1 MPAPPLVSI
10 DDLTVQFRTD
20 RGWSTAVEGVSFDIG
35 DGDCVGVVGESGSG
49 KSVTALSMLRL
60 HARRTARF
68 ASGSVRYD
76 GRDLLRIPESD
87 LRRIRGRDIAM
98 VFQDPM
104 SSLNPVLTICDQIS
118 ESLRLHQDMSRA
130 DARRRAVELL
140 DLVRI
145 ADAGR
150 RVDEYPHRLSGGMR
164 QRVMIAIAIACRP
177 RLLIADEPTTALDV
191 TIQAQILELLRDLR
205 AELGM
210 AVMLISHDLG
220 VIAEFAKRVI
230 VMYAGRVV
238 EDAPVD
244 VLFRHPLHPYTEG
257 LMASVPAIEGET
269 ARLLFDSRSHP
280 GSRRS
285 GRRLPLRS
293 ALRLRRVRS
302 VARRCRTWSRLTA
315 ITGFVARRAA
325 GQRARPDG
333 RECSGRGPRSRHGLP
348 HKARRRQAG
357 DATGAAQAFL
367 RYRRRRDARNS
378 SANRDRASR
387 PPAASW
393 SDSTNP
399 PAARCGCSAVTSPDR
414 IGAAAWPP
422 CAARLQFVFQDP
434 HAALNPRMRV
444 GESIAEPLDIAGGR
458 SRRDRHDRVRE
469 LLEMVGLPRDSDER
483 FPHEF
488 SGGQRQRIVIARAL
502 ALQPG
507 FIVCDEPVSALDVSM
522 QAQIVN
528 LLMDLQERNS
538 G

>member
-1 MPAPPLVSI
+1 MPSAPLVSI

-68 ASGSVRYD
+68 AGGSVRYD

-118 ESLRLHQDMSRA
+118 ASLRLHQNMSRA

-220 VIAEFAKRVI
+220 VIAEFARRVI

-244 VLFRHPLHPYTEG
+244 VLFRRPLHPYTEG

-269 ARLLFDSRSHP
+269 ARLYSIP
-280 GSRRS
+280 GRIPDPDEVVAGCRF
-285 GRRLPLRS
+285 GPRCGYAEPVCRAAMPDLV
-293 ALRLRRVRS
+293 AVDGDHRVRCTPRS
-302 VARRCRTWSRLTA
+302 
-315 ITGFVARRAA
+315 RAA
-325 GQRARPDG
+325 G
-333 RECSGRGPRSRHGLP
+333 
-348 HKARRRQAG
+348 
-357 DATGAAQAFL
+357 
-367 RYRRRRDARNS
+367 
-378 SANRDRASR
+378 
-387 PPAASW
+387 
-393 SDSTNP
+393 
-399 PAARCGCSAVTSPDR
+399 AV
-414 IGAAAWPP
+414 
-422 CAARLQFVFQDP
+422 
-434 HAALNPRMRV
+434 
-444 GESIAEPLDIAGGR
+444 
-458 SRRDRHDRVRE
+458 
-469 LLEMVGLPRDSDER
+469 
-483 FPHEF
+483 
-488 SGGQRQRIVIARAL
+488 
-502 ALQPG
+502 
-507 FIVCDEPVSALDVSM
+507 
-522 QAQIVN
+522 
-528 LLMDLQERNS
+528 
-538 G
+538 

>member
-1 MPAPPLVSI
+1 MPPAPLVSI

-118 ESLRLHQDMSRA
+118 ESLRLHQNMSRA

-220 VIAEFAKRVI
+220 VIAEFARRVI

-244 VLFRHPLHPYTEG
+244 VLFRRPLHPYTEG

-269 ARLLFDSRSHP
+269 ARLYSIP
-280 GSRRS
+280 GRIPDPDEVVAGCRF
-285 GRRLPLRS
+285 GPRCGYAEPVCRAAMPDLV
-293 ALRLRRVRS
+293 AVDGDHRVRCTPRS
-302 VARRCRTWSRLTA
+302 
-315 ITGFVARRAA
+315 RAA
-325 GQRARPDG
+325 G
-333 RECSGRGPRSRHGLP
+333 
-348 HKARRRQAG
+348 
-357 DATGAAQAFL
+357 
-367 RYRRRRDARNS
+367 
-378 SANRDRASR
+378 
-387 PPAASW
+387 
-393 SDSTNP
+393 
-399 PAARCGCSAVTSPDR
+399 AV
-414 IGAAAWPP
+414 
-422 CAARLQFVFQDP
+422 
-434 HAALNPRMRV
+434 
-444 GESIAEPLDIAGGR
+444 
-458 SRRDRHDRVRE
+458 
-469 LLEMVGLPRDSDER
+469 
-483 FPHEF
+483 
-488 SGGQRQRIVIARAL
+488 
-502 ALQPG
+502 
-507 FIVCDEPVSALDVSM
+507 
-522 QAQIVN
+522 
-528 LLMDLQERNS
+528 
-538 G
+538 